1 MITPYN
7 LIKIN
12 KKINTSKIHKKQ
24 TIEYTFISKITAVN
38 NN

>member
-7 LIKIN
+7 LIKII
-12 KKINTSKIHKKQ
+12 KKINTAKIHKKQ
-24 TIEYTFISKITAVN
+24 TIKHIFITKITAVN